1 MKRKFRQRW
10 STITPLSTKRTITKF
25 QIIEHLKKTHCIWR
39 WKSKSDLGQAHT
51 CGGVKLVNQNPKLPS
66 LNYSCFFTRHSLWHV
81 NCKKEPKKRNIPG
94 ICPEIMET
102 LNIFI
107 AGSVICCGGNIGWII
122 LPCVFAF
129 FLQQEYIKL
138 FSIPLFSFDKYRN
151 IYILT
156 Y

>member
-10 STITPLSTKRTITKF
+10 STIPPLSTKRTITKF

-81 NCKKEPKKRNIPG
+81 NCKK
-94 ICPEIMET
+94 
-102 LNIFI
+102 
-107 AGSVICCGGNIGWII
+107 VICCGGNIGWII